1 MNAYSPSCSKTVI
14 VFLLTISILSTGFVH
29 SALSVVNLEFQWIID
44 AFSAVGIYKV
54 LYYAFD
60 RFIWKWP
67 PLRRF
72 GLVTVPNL
80 NGSWQGQL
88 TSSYTLDNNVHS
100 ISVVITQ
107 QWSKILVRLDAEE
120 SNSKSVAASFLT
132 NDPTSPELV
141 YVYENDPMAMAPKSM
156 QIHSGTARLRLTGS
170 TLSGQYYTG
179 RGRGTIGD
187 IVLERAKDNTLS
199 Q

>member
-1 MNAYSPSCSKTVI
+1 MNVYSPSRSKTVI
-14 VFLLTISILSTGFVH
+14 VFLLTISVLLTGYVH
-29 SALSVVNLEFQWIID
+29 NALSAINLEFQWLID
-44 AFSAVGIYKV
+44 AFSAVGIYRV

-60 RFIWKWP
+60 HFIWKWP
-67 PLRRF
+67 LLRNR

-80 NGSWQGQL
+80 NGRWEGQL
-88 TSSYTLDNNVHS
+88 TSSYESDGNVHS
-100 ISVVITQ
+100 ISLVITQ
-107 QWSKILVRLDAEE
+107 QWTKILVRLEAEE
-120 SNSKSVAASFLT
+120 SHSRSVAASFLT
-132 NDPTSPELV
+132 DDPTSPELV

-170 TLSGQYYTG
+170 TLCGQYYTG

-187 IVLERAKDNTLS
+187 IVLERSQDNTSS